1 MVEIQYQ
8 IARLLIAIVAALWS
22 VEAVAASQILVYA
35 IATVLYYRK
44 VRDFDA
50 LRVRKCARAL
60 APSVAVTLGS
70 GIVPAAVLFWP
81 GFLHDHMITG
91 LAIAGL
97 GAGVGWLLVAIA
109 TRHPLLDEMQ
119 RVMERLQGWLGAV
132 QRR

>member
-22 VEAVAASQILVYA
+22 VEAVAASQILVYV

-44 VRDFDA
+44 VRDFDV

-60 APSVAVTLGS
+60 MPSVAVTLGS

-81 GFLHDHMITG
+81 GFLRDHMITG

-97 GAGVGWLLVAIA
+97 GAGAGWLLAAIVI
-109 TRHPLLDEMQ
+109 RHPLLDEMQ
-119 RVMERLQGWLGAV
+119 RVMGRLQGWLGAV